1 MVTSGIASMFRI
13 PELRKRLLF
22 TLAILGVYRLGIFLT
37 PPGGGRGRVRGVRGR
52 RRHTQYTPHG
62 TILLSGIQGFA
73 IANYLESLRDPT
85 GLMVVTDP
93 GWGFQALTVISLT
106 AGTAFIT

>member
-22 TLAILGVYRLGIFLT
+22 TLAILGVYRLRIFRNHA
-37 PPGGGRGRVRGVRGR
+37 GGGRRKITRYPR
-52 RRHTQYTPHG
+52 YG
-62 TILLSGIQGFA
+62 TIVLSVIQGFA